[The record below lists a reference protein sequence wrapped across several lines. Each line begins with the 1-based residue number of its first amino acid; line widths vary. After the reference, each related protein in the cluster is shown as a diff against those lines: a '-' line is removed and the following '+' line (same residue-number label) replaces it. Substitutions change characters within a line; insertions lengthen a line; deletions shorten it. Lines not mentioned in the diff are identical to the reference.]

1 MIVTELFRYY
11 ERLRDAGELPPYGFS
26 SEKVTGCVVL
36 HPDGGVLTVED
47 MRQDVAAGKKT
58 VKRPLLIDAPQ
69 PPRRTVTILPG
80 FLCDSAAYL
89 FGVAVG
95 DKRARA
101 LDQFAA
107 SRARHEA
114 VLAGIA
120 HPAARAVLDFFRNWE
135 PGRMPPVSDPE
146 ILSGWLVFR
155 LRNEEDF
162 IHDLPEI
169 RAAWERTLLAE
180 EEGAAVGQC
189 LATGEEGQPIARI
202 HPAVKGVPGAQT
214 AGAALVS
221 FNDDAYTSYGKTQ
234 NFNAPMSTR
243 VAHGYT
249 AVLNHL
255 LAQRGTRHIVI
266 GEVSVLFWTDR
277 PTRFEADVGLVF
289 GRPEERTEDKDL
301 VREIGAALDRLA
313 KGRDGLFPEEVGA
326 RFFVLGLSGNAARLA
341 VRFWVA
347 DGLGV
352 MADQLARH
360 FRDLDLITQWDNQP
374 RRPTIWALANETKAK
389 YRRDGDHARPDPND
403 RGLAKLQG
411 DLLRA
416 VLGGGAYPASLPAVL
431 LDRIRAD
438 HTINH
443 PRMALLKAVLV
454 RRRRLAGLGQEGDS
468 LVSLDPNRTDP
479 GYRLGRLFAV
489 LERIQQAAADGR
501 DLNATI
507 RDKHIGTASATPR
520 AAFPFLL
527 ELAQK
532 HLKKVR
538 GSKSGLARVLDLAVQ
553 DIQGP
558 LTGFPPT
565 LDLEQRGLFFLGYYH
580 ERADRKTGKGAAA
593 GADPDSTDIDLAGN
607 DGVPVV
613 TIPLPE

>member
-1 MIVTELFRYY
+1 MIVSELFRCY

-26 SEKVTGCVVL
+26 SEKVTGCIVL
-36 HPDGGVLTVED
+36 HPDGGVLAVED
-47 MRQDVAAGKKT
+47 MRQDVTAGKKT
-58 VKRPLLIDAPQ
+58 VKRPMLIDAPQ
-69 PPRRTVTILPG
+69 PPRRTVAILPG

-89 FGVAVG
+89 LGAAEG

-107 SRARHEA
+107 SRRRHEA

-120 HPAARAVLDFFRNWE
+120 HPAARAVLEFFRTWE
-135 PGRMPPVSDPE
+135 PGRIAPAQDPE

-155 LRNEEDF
+155 LRNDEDF

-189 LATGEEGQPIARI
+189 LATGEEEQPIARI
-202 HPAVKGVPGAQT
+202 HPAVKGVPGAQI

-255 LAQRGTRHIVI
+255 LAQRGKRHIVV

-289 GRPEERTEDKDL
+289 GRAEDRDL
-301 VREIGAALDRLA
+301 IREIGAALDRLA

-347 DGLGV
+347 DGLGA
-352 MADQLARH
+352 MADRLAQH

-374 RRPTIWALANETKAK
+374 RRPTVWALANETKAK
-389 YRRDGDHARPDPND
+389 YRREGEHVRPDPND
-403 RGLAKLQG
+403 RGLAKVQG

-416 VLGGGAYPASLPAVL
+416 VLGGGAYPASLLAVL

-479 GYRLGRLFAV
+479 GYQLGRMFAV

-501 DLNATI
+501 DMNATI
-507 RDKHIGTASATPR
+507 RDKHIGAASSTPR

-527 ELAQK
+527 DLAQK

-538 GSKSGLARVLDLAVQ
+538 GAKPGLARVLDLALQ

-558 LTGFPPT
+558 LTGFPST

-580 ERADRKTGKGAAA
+580 ERADRKTGKAGKA
-593 GADPDSTDIDLAGN
+593 GADPDGPDSADIED
-607 DGVPVV
+607 DTPVV
-613 TIPLPE
+613 TIPIPE

>member
-1 MIVTELFRYY
+1 MIVAELFRYY

-26 SEKVTGCVVL
+26 NEKVTGCVVL
-36 HPDGGVLTVED
+36 KPDGAGPIVTDLRED
-47 MRQDVAAGKKT
+47 VSVGKKT
-58 VKRPLLIDAPQ
+58 VKRPSLLDVPQ
-69 PPRRTVTILPG
+69 PPKRTVAILPG
-80 FLCDSAAYL
+80 FLCDNAAYL
-89 FGVAVG
+89 FGWAEG

-101 LDQFAA
+101 LEQFAA

-114 VLAGIA
+114 VLEGIG
-120 HPAARAVLDFFRNWE
+120 HPAAHAVLAFFRTWE
-135 PGRMPPVSDPE
+135 PGRSPEVSDPE
-146 ILSGWLVFR
+146 ILAGWLVFR
-155 LRNEEDF
+155 LHGEHDF
-162 IHDLPEI
+162 VHDVPEI

-180 EEGAAVGQC
+180 EEGAVTGQC
-189 LATGEEGQPIARI
+189 LATGETEQPIARI
-202 HPAVKGVPGAQT
+202 HPAVKGVPGAQSS
-214 AGAALVS
+214 GAALVS

-243 VAHGYT
+243 AAHGYT
-249 AVLNHL
+249 AALNHL
-255 LAQRGTRHIVI
+255 LAQRGERHMVV
-266 GEVSVLFWTDR
+266 GDVSVVFWTDR
-277 PTRFEADVGLVF
+277 PTRFEEDVGLVF
-289 GRPEERTEDKDL
+289 GRADRPEDADTLNE
-301 VREIGAALDRLA
+301 VGAALDRLA
-313 KGRDGLFPEEVGA
+313 KGRHGVMPEELDA

-352 MADQLARH
+352 MADRLAQH
-360 FRDLDLITQWDNQP
+360 FRDLDLITQWENQP
-374 RRPTIWALANETKAK
+374 RHPTIWALANETKAK

-403 RGLAKLQG
+403 KGLAKLQG

-416 VLGGGAYPASLPAVL
+416 VLAGTRYPESLLAVL
-431 LDRIRAD
+431 LDRLRAD
-438 HTINH
+438 RTVNH

-454 RRRRLAGLGQEGDS
+454 RRRRTNMAGIAEEGES

-507 RDKHIGTASATPR
+507 RDKHIGAASSTPR

-527 ELAQK
+527 DLAQK

-538 GSKSGLARVLDLAVQ
+538 GGRPKLARVLDVALQ
-553 DIQGP
+553 EIQEP
-558 LTGFPPT
+558 MTGFPAT

-580 ERADRKTGKGAAA
+580 ERADRKTGKAVEIDAAA
-593 GADPDSTDIDLAGN
+593 LLDPT
-607 DGVPVV
+607 PVS
-613 TIPLPE
+613 E